1 MFVSR
6 TKTPAPTQRGRR
18 LPKNWKPVGT
28 HAVVTST
35 LIALVL
41 VTDVVESIADIG
53 GAAAVDD
60 VVLWVNAGLFVLAA
74 VAFIMWLWRARANAQ
89 LLVGPHGQRL
99 TREWVIGAWIC
110 PVVNLWFPYR
120 VVVDVWRAS
129 APDRGRL
136 GDGLVAWWWLAFV
149 VSWLFTRYITLVGIV
164 DTVPLVLSCVL
175 DVVSGVLALLVVRR
189 ISDWQALARG

>member
-1 MFVSR
+1 MSR
-6 TKTPAPTQRGRR
+6 TKTSAPTTRGRR
-18 LPKNWKPVGT
+18 VPKNWKPVGT
-28 HAVVTST
+28 RAIVASA

-41 VTDVVESIADIG
+41 VTDVLETVADVS
-53 GAAAVDD
+53 GAAALDAVL
-60 VVLWVNAGLFVLAA
+60 LWVNAGALVVAA
-74 VAFIMWLWRARANAQ
+74 VAFIMWLWRARANAE

-129 APDRGRL
+129 APDRGNIR
-136 GDGLVAWWWLAFV
+136 DGLVVWWWMTFL
-149 VSWLFTRYITLVGIV
+149 VSWLFTRYITLAGIV
-164 DTVPLVLSCVL
+164 DAGPLVVSCAL
-175 DVVSGVLALLVVRR
+175 DVASGVFALLVVRR